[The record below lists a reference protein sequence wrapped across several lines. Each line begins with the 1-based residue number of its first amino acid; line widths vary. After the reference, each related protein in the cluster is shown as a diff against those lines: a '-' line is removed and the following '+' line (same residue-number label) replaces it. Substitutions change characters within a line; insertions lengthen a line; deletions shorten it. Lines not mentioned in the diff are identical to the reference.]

1 MISASN
7 LPDMLRQGKFEARD
21 LSERGTLNSNDKPS
35 NGLLFFLFR
44 IAANARF
51 ELRHEG
57 MTA

>member
-1 MISASN
+1 
-7 LPDMLRQGKFEARD
+7 MLRQGKFEAGD